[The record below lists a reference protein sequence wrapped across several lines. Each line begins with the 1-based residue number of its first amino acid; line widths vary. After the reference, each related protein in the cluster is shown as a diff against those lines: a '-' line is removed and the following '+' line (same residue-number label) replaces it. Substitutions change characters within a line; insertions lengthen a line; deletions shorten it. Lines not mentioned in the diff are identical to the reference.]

1 MEQVTVNITKYKTH
15 KPEIYEAWK
24 EIWTEYSK
32 EFIESTGAKYIWSYS
47 EKDDGVYYF
56 WVNIFPSKES
66 RDAWTENYDAEAEQE
81 KMSALIKEKT
91 GFSSEEL
98 DEDKELDLS
107 LQGMDIQLQNWIY
120 FKWKEINNVK

>member
-56 WVNIFPSKES
+56 WAVSYTHLTLPTI
-66 RDAWTENYDAEAEQE
+66 TE
-81 KMSALIKEKT
+81 
-91 GFSSEEL
+91 
-98 DEDKELDLS
+98 
-107 LQGMDIQLQNWIY
+107 
-120 FKWKEINNVK
+120 V

>member
-1 MEQVTVNITKYKTH
+1 MLSKKESQLGVTMARIAAIGTIVIFGIQAILVG
-15 KPEIYEAWK
+15 PDQ
-24 EIWTEYSK
+24 
-32 EFIESTGAKYIWSYS
+32 YIWSYS

-107 LQGMDIQLQNWIY
+107 LQGMDIQLQN
-120 FKWKEINNVK
+120 

>member
-56 WVNIFPSKES
+56 WVNMFPSKES
-66 RDAWTENYDAEAEQE
+66 RDAWTANYDTEAEQA

-107 LQGMDIQLQNWIY
+107 LQGMDIQLSN
-120 FKWKEINNVK
+120 